1 MAAKRQLL
9 LELLAKDSTEQATR
23 GASENLDNVAES
35 AEGAAKA
42 TDNLGE
48 QASES
53 SEKVER
59 FGRSNKTAAEHSEK
73 LKREIDAV
81 EHELHQLAVAF
92 AEAETAAD
100 RADFSKAIRKT
111 QGDLK
116 KLNKGKSLVDD
127 LVPDSTSLGKK
138 LSESFSGA
146 GEIVGPALGIAAAAS
161 APFIGAAISGAI
173 VGGVGIGGIAGG
185 LILAAKDPRVSSAL
199 DAFKKETGDRLK
211 DAAAPFVPVALD
223 GIHKIDAAFKG
234 INFEGLFADAAKEA
248 GPLIHGVI
256 SLVSDLGSAFTDL
269 VHNAGPEVAAI
280 GDGIGDL
287 GHALEGGLESLADN
301 GAQGAQALSALFGT
315 ISVGTEVVFGL
326 INVLTETYGWLEKI
340 HAVSIFDLFG
350 KITEYQHDQALG
362 SQSVAA
368 AAVQAAEG
376 AQSASNATDR
386 FGHSILTAGD
396 AIESFTTEVDR
407 LADAGHSLFDSTTQ
421 VGEAIDRVAEAAK
434 HSKAGLDANTEA
446 GRNNRQAL
454 STLAS
459 ALVANYDAYVK
470 VNGEGVKSNTIAGQ
484 NREQFVK
491 LATAFTG
498 SRGAAEKL
506 ATQMGLIPAKKN
518 TDFTANTHDAA
529 ARIKALQEQ
538 VNRLKGKT
546 INVRAVVTASV
557 SDKVSNT
564 LARFEPRAEGGPVKK
579 GKAYVVG
586 EHRAEAFVPDRDG
599 TIIPSLDQ
607 FSGAGSPAGGPVG
620 GTVTH
625 RVVVE
630 FAGRADQFG
639 ALFLNMLRTSPAVRT
654 EAARILAKAG

>member
-223 GIHKIDAAFKG
+223 GIHKIDDAFKG
-234 INFEGLFADAAKEA
+234 INFEGLFSDAAKEA

-269 VHNAGPEVAAI
+269 VHNAGPEIAAI

-287 GHALEGGLESLADN
+287 GHALENGLESLSDN
-301 GAQGAQALSALFGT
+301 GEQGAQALRALFGT
-315 ISVGTEVVFGL
+315 ISVGTQAVFGL

-350 KITEYQHDQALG
+350 KITEYQHAQALG
-362 SQSVAA
+362 SQAVAA
-368 AAVQAAEG
+368 AATAMASSAVAA
-376 AQSASNATDR
+376 AVSN
-386 FGHSILTAGD
+386 
-396 AIESFTTEVDR
+396 DR
-407 LADAGHSLFDSTTQ
+407 LAKSSDKAAGAALGQRSALVDLANEQRAQIDPAFAVLNAQDQLAKAHKASA
-421 VGEAIDRVAEAAK
+421 EAIKKYGANSDQAKAATQNLAEAALTLQGDVGALGGSFNGK
-434 HSKAGLDANTEA
+434 LTPAMKNTLHAAGLTDGEIKNVEKQMKAA
-446 GRNNRQAL
+446 KKA
-454 STLAS
+454 A
-459 ALVANYDAYVK
+459 DAYAKTYTAHVQ
-470 VNGEGVKSNTIAGQ
+470 VVFNEPIGKSYLPGGADY
-484 NREQFVK
+484 NREAHVV
-491 LATAFTG
+491 G
-498 SRGAAEKL
+498 GGHRAA
-506 ATQMGLIPAKKN
+506 
-518 TDFTANTHDAA
+518 
-529 ARIKALQEQ
+529 
-538 VNRLKGKT
+538 
-546 INVRAVVTASV
+546 
-557 SDKVSNT
+557 
-564 LARFEPRAEGGPVKK
+564 GGPVRK
-579 GKAYVVG
+579 GEAYVVG
-586 EHRAEAFVPDRDG
+586 EHRPELFVPDSNG
-599 TIIPSLDQ
+599 TIIPSIDQ